1 MPMSKLELY
10 LTVDM
15 RHKASYLNKEGLI
28 YHFKQVSTK
37 NTYVIAR
44 IYCPR
49 DNGNCPTGISC
60 DECWESFANKVL
72 RKGGNPV
79 L

>member
-10 LTVDM
+10 LTADM
-15 RHKASYLNKEGLI
+15 RYKASYLNKEGLL
-28 YHFKQVSTK
+28 YHFKQVSIK
-37 NTYVIAR
+37 NTHVIVSL
-44 IYCPR
+44 YCPR
-49 DNGNCPTGISC
+49 DNGNCPNSGC

-72 RKGGNPV
+72 NGGGPT

>member
-10 LTVDM
+10 LTADM
-15 RHKASYLNKEGLI
+15 RHKASYLNKESLI
-28 YHFKQVSTK
+28 YHFRRVSTK
-37 NTYVIAR
+37 NTYVIVSM
-44 IYCPR
+44 YCPR
-49 DNGNCPTGISC
+49 DNENCPSSGC

-72 RKGGNPV
+72 RKGGPT